1 MDIGK
6 IGKIDLAAFE
16 QFLLHRLGKPDD
28 RLIVPPLTG
37 VDAAVIRVNAEEV
50 LIVAEDPIFPMPGKG
65 YEDFGYYTVHI
76 GASDVAV
83 MGVKPQFLSY
93 TLLMPPKT
101 TDAEFRQIV
110 DSIHTT
116 ALDLGMTIVG
126 GHTGYYPAVTVPTI
140 GGITVFS
147 FAREGEYVTPKGAR
161 VGDAVIVTKGPA
173 VETVGIL
180 ATLYEEE
187 LSRTFTP
194 SFIERAKGYM
204 EKMSVVVD
212 ALTAM
217 EAGGVH
223 GMHDATEGG
232 VLGGLFEV
240 ANASQVGMWIEESRF
255 IWTEEIEGICRY
267 FQIDPL
273 LSIAE
278 GTLIIVCESSAAS
291 RILQSLEGKGIPA
304 SIVGE
309 VVPISQGRKIKRR
322 SGAIEDLRIPE
333 QDPFWPV
340 FFRGVSGQGTGT
352 GQGTGEVRP

>member
-1 MDIGK
+1 MEIGK

-37 VDAAVIRVNAEEV
+37 VDAAVLKVNTDEV
-50 LIVAEDPIFPMPGKG
+50 LILAEDPIFPMPGKG

-83 MGVKPQFLSY
+83 MGVKPQFISY
-93 TLLMPPKT
+93 TLLMPPHT
-101 TDAEFRQIV
+101 TDGDFRQIV
-110 DSIHTT
+110 DSIHTA
-116 ALDLGMTIVG
+116 ALELGMTIVG

-147 FAREGEYVTPKGAR
+147 FAKEGEYVTPRDAQ

-180 ATLYEEE
+180 STLYEEE
-187 LSRTFTP
+187 LSRTFTA
-194 SFIERAKGYM
+194 SFIEQAKGYM
-204 EKMSVVVD
+204 KKMSVVTD

-240 ANASQVGMWIEESRF
+240 ANASNVGMWIEESNF
-255 IWTEEIEGICRY
+255 IWTEEIEGICNY

-278 GTLIIVCESSAAS
+278 GTLIIVCESSKAS
-291 RILQSLEGKGIPA
+291 PVLQALNNKGIPA

-309 VVPISQGRKIKRR
+309 VLPPSRGKKIKRR
-322 SGAIEDLRIPE
+322 TGTIEDLRIPE
-333 QDPFWPV
+333 QDPFWPC
-340 FFRGVSGQGTGT
+340 FFKGISSSGKKE
-352 GQGTGEVRP
+352 GQS

>member
-1 MDIGK
+1 METGK
-6 IGKIDLAAFE
+6 IGKIDLRTFE
-16 QFLLHRLGKPDD
+16 QFLLQRLGKPDS

-37 VDAAVIRVNAEEV
+37 VDAAVIKVNADQV
-50 LIVAEDPIFPMPGKG
+50 LILAEDPIFPMPGKG

-83 MGVKPQFLSY
+83 MGVKPEFISY
-93 TLLMPPKT
+93 TLLMPPNTK
-101 TDAEFRQIV
+101 DSEFQQIV
-110 DSIHTT
+110 DSIHTA
-116 ALDLGMTIVG
+116 ALELGMTIVG

-147 FAREGEYVTPKGAR
+147 FAREGEYVTPRGAK

-187 LSRTFTP
+187 LSHTFTP
-194 SFIERAKGYM
+194 DFIERAKGYM
-204 EKMSVVVD
+204 KKMSVVTD

-240 ANASQVGMWIEESRF
+240 ANASGVGMWIEESSF
-255 IWTEEIEGICRY
+255 VWTEEIEGICRY

-273 LSIAE
+273 LAIAE
-278 GTLIIVCESSAAS
+278 GTLIIVCESRAAS
-291 RILQSLEGKGIPA
+291 EILEALKQKEIPA

-309 VVPISQGRKIKRR
+309 VRKPSEGQKIKRR
-322 SGAIEDLRIPE
+322 NGTIEALRIPD
-333 QDPFWPV
+333 QDPFWPC
-340 FFRGVSGQGTGT
+340 FFKGLSRGGT
-352 GQGTGEVRP
+352 

>member
-1 MDIGK
+1 MEMGK

-37 VDAAVIRVNAEEV
+37 VDAAVIKVSGDEV
-50 LIVAEDPIFPMPGKG
+50 LILAEDPIFPMPGKG

-83 MGVKPQFLSY
+83 MGVKPQFISY
-93 TLLMPPKT
+93 TLLMPPHT
-101 TDAEFRQIV
+101 TDMEFRQIV
-110 DSIHTT
+110 DSIHTA
-116 ALDLGMTIVG
+116 ALELGMTIVG

-147 FAREGEYVTPKGAR
+147 FAKEGEYVTPRGAQ

-187 LSRTFTP
+187 LSRTFT
-194 SFIERAKGYM
+194 STFIEQAKGYM
-204 EKMSVVVD
+204 KKMSVVTD

-240 ANASQVGMWIEESRF
+240 ANASNVGMWIDESRF
-255 IWTEEIEGICRY
+255 IWTEEMEGICNY

-278 GTLIIVCESSAAS
+278 GTLIIVCESSRAS
-291 RILQSLEGKGIPA
+291 PILQALNRKGISA

-309 VVPISQGRKIKRR
+309 VLPPSRGKKIKRR
-322 SGAIEDLRIPE
+322 TGTIEELRIPE
-333 QDPFWPV
+333 QDPFWPC
-340 FFRGVSGQGTGT
+340 FFKGVSSSGKK
-352 GQGTGEVRP
+352 EERS